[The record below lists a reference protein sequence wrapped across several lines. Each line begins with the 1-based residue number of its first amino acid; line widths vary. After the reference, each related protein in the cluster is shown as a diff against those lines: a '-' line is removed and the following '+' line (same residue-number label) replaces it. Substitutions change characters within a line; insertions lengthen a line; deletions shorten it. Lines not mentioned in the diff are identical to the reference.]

1 MNTSPIYARAN
12 GTGSGISAATEISLS
27 VPPRGIIKRVRVSK
41 TSGTAAT
48 LAVEVLEA
56 TAGTGND
63 VAIAYSAAAS
73 IDNEESVFYQVPES
87 SPGVG
92 TLYVKVTPNTG
103 SNGIAVRLDIE
114 KVG

>member
-1 MNTSPIYARAN
+1 MTTLPVYARAN
-12 GTGSGISAATEISLS
+12 GSAAGVSAATEITMS

-41 TSGTAAT
+41 TSGTATT

-56 TAGTGND
+56 SGGTGAD

-73 IDNEESVFYQVPES
+73 VDNEESIFYQVSDS

-92 TLYVKVTPNTG
+92 TLYVKVTPDTG
-103 SNGIAVRLDIE
+103 SNGVIARLDIE
-114 KVG
+114 KVA